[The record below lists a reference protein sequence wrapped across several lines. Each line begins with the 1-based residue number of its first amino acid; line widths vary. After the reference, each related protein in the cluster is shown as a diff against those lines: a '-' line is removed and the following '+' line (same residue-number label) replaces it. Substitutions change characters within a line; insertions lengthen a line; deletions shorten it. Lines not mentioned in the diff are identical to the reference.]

1 MQKLSTKFTI
11 VALLLIIIACGV
23 TIDLMATI
31 NKPLGLDKSILIDIK
46 KGSSIKSLA
55 NNLRQKEI
63 LDNSF
68 YFIAWARITGIA
80 SKLKAGEYRVES
92 SNSLKEILDKI
103 VSGKTEQYKL
113 TLVEGWTF
121 KEVLKAINK
130 HPQIQ
135 HTITDKTSSEIA
147 SLLKV
152 DHPEGRFYPD
162 TYFITKNTKD
172 IDVLRRAL
180 KAMDKAL
187 EKEWS
192 KREPNLPFDSPYQ
205 SLILAS
211 IVEKESAVADER
223 AKIAGVFINRLR
235 KKMRLQTDPT
245 VIYGIGDEYDG
256 DIRFRDLRKDT
267 PYNTYTRNGLPPT
280 PIAMPGLAAIK
291 AVLHPE
297 KTDALYFVAFG
308 DGSGRHLFS
317 NNLAQHEE
325 AVNKYQKKR

>member
-1 MQKLSTKFTI
+1 MQKQSIK
-11 VALLLIIIACGV
+11 LIIASIIFFVLTCGV
-23 TIDLMATI
+23 IIDVMVTM
-31 NKPLGLDKSILIDIK
+31 NKPLDLDNSMLIELK
-46 KGSSIKSLA
+46 KGSSIKSLS
-55 NNLRQKEI
+55 NSLQQKGI
-63 LDNSF
+63 LDDPL
-68 YFIAWARITGIA
+68 YFIVWARLTGLA
-80 SKLKAGEYRVES
+80 TKLKAGEYRIEPFD
-92 SNSLKEILDKI
+92 SLTKILNKI

-113 TLVEGWTF
+113 TLVEGWSF
-121 KEVLKAINK
+121 KEVLQEINK
-130 HPQIQ
+130 HPQIH
-135 HTITDKTSSEIA
+135 HTISDSTISEIA
-147 SLLKV
+147 RMLKI

-162 TYFITKNTKD
+162 TYFITKGTRD
-172 IDVLRRAL
+172 IDVLNRAL
-180 KAMDKAL
+180 KTMDQAL
-187 EKEWS
+187 KTEWA
-192 KREPNLPFDSPYQ
+192 KRDADLPFDTPYKA
-205 SLILAS
+205 LILAS

-245 VIYGIGDEYDG
+245 IIYGMGDEYDG

-280 PIAMPGLAAIK
+280 PIAMPGLAALK

-325 AVNKYQKKR
+325 AVNKFQKKR